1 MAQNKKLTQSPTSPM
16 LLSNNK
22 RGFEMLLCDFNNIV
36 GAKVITETRNRVK
49 VKYFTPK
56 EGEIVRW
63 LDRNEISKIYR
74 YKY

>member
-1 MAQNKKLTQSPTSPM
+1 
-16 LLSNNK
+16 
-22 RGFEMLLCDFNNIV
+22 MLLCDFNNIV

-63 LDRNEISKIYR
+63 LDRNEIRKIYR
-74 YKY
+74 YSR

>member
-1 MAQNKKLTQSPTSPM
+1 
-16 LLSNNK
+16 
-22 RGFEMLLCDFNNIV
+22 MLLCDFNNIV

-49 VKYFTPK
+49 VKYFNSK

-63 LDRNEISKIYR
+63 LDRNEVRKIYR

>member
-49 VKYFTPK
+49 VKYFNSK

-63 LDRNEISKIYR
+63 LDRNEVRKIYR

>member
-1 MAQNKKLTQSPTSPM
+1 
-16 LLSNNK
+16 
-22 RGFEMLLCDFNNIV
+22 MLLCDFHHIV
-36 GAKVITETRNRVK
+36 GAKILEENTNRVK

-74 YKY
+74 YRH